1 MSFPADFLDAIA
13 KENEKKL
20 TDKETE
26 VFKLLFGQ
34 GKTRVQIAMSL
45 GVEPSVIS
53 TRLTGIYGKFNI
65 HDGGPVKESR
75 LKDILVERYKRWSAS
90 AEPATIAPSSPKL
103 SEPVD
108 PISQRIQ
115 EIRSRQCPK
124 LINLYGQIRL
134 PLTHQQVDVQDL
146 YVDVYVL
153 TRLSA
158 DYQDNAINI
167 LRTYDR
173 KNDRVAMGQR
183 AGDRRDGEETVK
195 QDRYRRSVIVGKP
208 GSGKS
213 TFMQRL
219 VVGCCLG
226 EIFADRI
233 PNLIVLRDIQSA
245 EFNLEQHL
253 QQEWRVDQQTLQ
265 EILDSGRV
273 LLLLDGLDEVPEQFQ
288 RSVKRSIEQFA
299 RDYYQVGI
307 IVTCRTQTVEYNLG
321 NFAFL
326 EVADF
331 NPEQVETFVRKWF
344 TANELASAENQTEK
358 FLTKLEQHPPIREL
372 AITPILLGLTC
383 LVFRD
388 PKDLPARRGELYK
401 RGIELLLTEW
411 DRSRE
416 VNRTWGSD
424 YYHNLSL
431 ERKQDL
437 LGALALHKFQQEGN
451 FVLFEQSELQ
461 TLISSHCDVS
471 KSESASILKTIEE
484 CNGLLIRRANAVYSF
499 SHLTFQE
506 YFVAQELTK
515 PDKQALLGSITDKRW
530 REVFHLAL
538 SRMEHPDELLLRTKR
553 QIDELLAGDPK
564 LQKFLK
570 WVDGKARSA
579 NTPYKPAAVRAFY
592 FALTRDLDFALNL
605 DFDLARDF
613 ALTLDSALA
622 FNFDLNFAL
631 DQNFT
636 LACKLDFALESD
648 FKLALEHDLT
658 FTRTRDLAIDLDDD
672 FDLNF
677 VQDFASA
684 LDRALSLTHDRD
696 YDLYIKL
703 VNLKEILPEY
713 SDNNQENFRIWWELY
728 GNDWILEY
736 EIILREHRN
745 ISHNWQFKK
754 SQEYELK
761 QYYDTNKFLVDC
773 LQGECSVSPQVR
785 QEIEETLLL
794 PLSQLGYESHG
805 LN

>member
-13 KENEKKL
+13 KEKKL
-20 TDKETE
+20 TDKQKE
-26 VFKLLFGQ
+26 VFHLLFGQ

-45 GVEPSVIS
+45 GVTEGAVR

-65 HDGGPVKESR
+65 HDVGPVKESR
-75 LKDILVERYKRWSAS
+75 LKDILIERYKRWSPV

-103 SEPVD
+103 SEPID
-108 PISQRIQ
+108 RISQRIQ
-115 EIRSRQCPK
+115 EIRARQCPK

-183 AGDRRDGEETVK
+183 ESDRRDGEETVK
-195 QDRYRRSVIVGKP
+195 ENRYRRSVIVGKP

-219 VVGCCLG
+219 MVGCCLG

-233 PNLIVLRDIQSA
+233 PSLVLLRNIQTA
-245 EFNLEQHL
+245 EFNLEQRL
-253 QQEWRVDQQTLQ
+253 QQEWWVDQQTLG
-265 EILDSGRV
+265 EILNSGRV

-288 RSVKRSIEQFA
+288 KSVKQEIEQFA
-299 RDYYQVGI
+299 QDYYQVGM

-331 NPEQVETFVRKWF
+331 NPDQVEPSARNQVEAFARKWF
-344 TANELASAENQTEK
+344 RADNPASAEQQTEK
-358 FLTKLEQHPPIREL
+358 FLTTLEQYPPIREL

-388 PKDLPARRGELYK
+388 SEDLPARRGQLYQK
-401 RGIELLLTEW
+401 GIELLLEKW
-411 DRSRE
+411 DQQRDLRP
-416 VNRTWGSD
+416 RTWGSD
-424 YYHNLSL
+424 YYHNLTL
-431 ERKQDL
+431 EEKQDL
-437 LGALALHKFQQEGN
+437 LGALALYKFQQEGN
-451 FVLFEQSELQ
+451 FVLFEQSELHA
-461 TLISSHCDVS
+461 LISSHCDVS
-471 KSESASILKTIEE
+471 QLDSESILKTIEE
-484 CNGLLIRRANAVYSF
+484 CNGLLIRRANTVYSF

-506 YFVAQELTK
+506 YFVARELTK
-515 PDKQALLGSITDKRW
+515 LDKQALLGSITDKRW

-538 SRMEHPDELLLRTKR
+538 SRMEHPDELLLRIKR

-613 ALTLDSALA
+613 AFTLDSALA
-622 FNFDLNFAL
+622 FDFNLNFAL
-631 DQNFT
+631 DQNFI
-636 LACKLDFALESD
+636 LACKLDSALKSD
-648 FKLALEHDLT
+648 FEHALKHDLA
-658 FTRTRDLAIDLDDD
+658 FNHTRNLAIDLDDD

-677 VQDFASA
+677 IQDFASA
-684 LDRALSLTHDRD
+684 LDRALSLAHDRD

-703 VNLKEILPEY
+703 VTLKERIPEY
-713 SDNNQENFRIWWELY
+713 SENNQENFRIWWKCY
-728 GNDWILEY
+728 SDNWVREY
-736 EIILREHRN
+736 ETILKEHHN
-745 ISHNWQFKK
+745 ISHNWRFKK
-754 SQEYELK
+754 SQEYELN

-773 LQGECSVSPQVR
+773 LNGECSVSPQVR

-794 PLSQLGYESHG
+794 PFSQLG
-805 LN
+805 